1 MREASQGRMLMNNT
15 TLLSVPEINVNDNI
29 EQYNSSV
36 KLIDRKEQESQKAQ
50 SPKLKIKTKFTKKK
64 RPQRKTLD
72 QILTLNK

>member
-36 KLIDRKEQESQKAQ
+36 KLMDKKEQESQKA
-50 SPKLKIKTKFTKKK
+50 
-64 RPQRKTLD
+64 
-72 QILTLNK
+72 